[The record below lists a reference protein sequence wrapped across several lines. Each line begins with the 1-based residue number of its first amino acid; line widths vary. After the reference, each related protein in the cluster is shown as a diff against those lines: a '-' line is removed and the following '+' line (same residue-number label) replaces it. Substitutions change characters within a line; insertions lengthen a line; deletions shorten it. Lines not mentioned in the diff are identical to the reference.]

1 MAKTLRTTIQ
11 ALASHLEAYGGLDYV
26 HIGEPARLPEGYT
39 AVIQNIRVRSEMTT
53 LSKTIETRTVSI
65 RFYHMAVLDAPD
77 PETELMLGELVDEII
92 EDLLGD
98 FDLGGTIRAIDPT
111 GIEVDWGYQTIGSPG
126 ISFRVVEL
134 KVPMIVDDSASF
146 VK

>member
-1 MAKTLRTTIQ
+1 
-11 ALASHLEAYGGLDYV
+11 
-26 HIGEPARLPEGYT
+26 
-39 AVIQNIRVRSEMTT
+39 MTT

-77 PETELMLGELVDEII
+77 PETELRLGELVDEII

-111 GIEVDWGYQTIGSPG
+111 GIEVDWGYQTIQNVA
-126 ISFRVVEL
+126 FRVVEL
-134 KVPMIVDDSASF
+134 KVPMTVDDSASF